1 MELARRVR
9 WPGRGRTA
17 APPETAAVDD
27 PDGAPRP
34 RPRPRRTSRDWV
46 VDSLLFGLAVFF
58 WAWTWRSA
66 PLYYVDSIPGWMVT
80 IDPWVGAVGCLALWW
95 RRRFPILL
103 GVAMVTVLM
112 LAATGLGAALV
123 VVLNVAVH
131 RNWLPATLVTALH
144 VVPSLLFGYQN
155 PPPGVTRWA
164 YLTLILLMYLVPL
177 GWGIAVR
184 ARRQLIANLRREVDR
199 AREEHRQRLAG
210 ARRAERER
218 IAREMHDVLAH
229 RISLISVHAGA
240 LAYRTAQADAGAG
253 APLGA
258 AEVGGAIKVIRDNAR
273 QALVELGD
281 VLAVLRPE
289 RGDRNGVGNGV
300 EQRKRGDR
308 HGFEQPDP
316 EVGTADQEVATADQ
330 WVSDRSA
337 PQPRLADIFRLVQ
350 EAQVAGQRVAF
361 EMVCAPGA
369 AESLRPAM
377 QRTVY
382 RTVQEGLTNARKHAG
397 QTEVTVRVEIEPG
410 TGIVATITNPLPSPP
425 LPSPP
430 LSSPPL
436 SAPSALSA
444 PGAGGRPTESSAQVA
459 VDLPGAGAGLTGLAE
474 RLALDGGTIEHGV
487 VGGTFRLRTRLP
499 WPA

>member
-1 MELARRVR
+1 MELARRLR
-9 WPGRGRTA
+9 LPSRGRTDTA
-17 APPETAAVDD
+17 APPGTAADD
-27 PDGAPRP
+27 SSG
-34 RPRPRRTSRDWV
+34 RTLRDWV
-46 VDSLLFGLAVFF
+46 VDSVLFGLAVLY
-58 WAWTWRSA
+58 WAWTWHSA
-66 PLYYVDSIPGWMVT
+66 PLHYVDTIPGWMVT
-80 IDPWVGAVGCLALWW
+80 IDPWIGALGCLALWW
-95 RRRFPILL
+95 RRRFPIIL
-103 GVAMVTVLM
+103 GVATVLVLA

-123 VVLNVAVH
+123 MVLTVAVH
-131 RNWLPATLVTALH
+131 RNWLPATLVTVLH
-144 VVPSLLFGYQN
+144 LVPSLMFGYEN

-184 ARRQLIANLRREVDR
+184 ARRELIANLRREVDR
-199 AREEHRQRLAG
+199 ERGEQQRRLAG

-240 LAYRTAQADAGAG
+240 LAYRTTQADAGAG
-253 APLGA
+253 APLKPG
-258 AEVGGAIKVIRDNAR
+258 EVGGAIEVIRDNAR

-289 RGDRNGVGNGV
+289 LGERNGGG
-300 EQRKRGDR
+300 G
-308 HGFEQPDP
+308 PDP
-316 EVGTADQEVATADQ
+316 DAGTAEPAAPH
-330 WVSDRSA
+330 RSA

-350 EAQVAGQRVAF
+350 EAQAAGQRVAF

-369 AESLRPAM
+369 AESLRPAV

-397 QTEVTVRVEIEPG
+397 QAEVTVRVEVDPG
-410 TGIVATITNPLPSPP
+410 VGVVATVTNPMPP
-425 LPSPP
+425 ADARRRMAD
-430 LSSPPL
+430 SSPQ
-436 SAPSALSA
+436 A
-444 PGAGGRPTESSAQVA
+444 AG
-459 VDLPGAGAGLTGLAE
+459 DLPGAGAGLTGLAE

-487 VGGTFRLRTRLP
+487 VGGTFRLCTRLP

>member
-1 MELARRVR
+1 MELARRLR
-9 WPGRGRTA
+9 WPGRGRAAASAGTA
-17 APPETAAVDD
+17 DVDGGRATA
-27 PDGAPRP
+27 
-34 RPRPRRTSRDWV
+34 RRTVRDWV
-46 VDSLLFGLAVFF
+46 VDSLLFGLALFF

-66 PLYYVDSIPGWMVT
+66 PMYYFDSIPGWMVT

-103 GVAMVTVLM
+103 GVAMVLVLM

-123 VVLNVAVH
+123 AVLSVAVH
-131 RNWLPATLVTALH
+131 RNWLPATLVTVLH
-144 VVPSLLFGYQN
+144 VGPSLSFGYEN

-199 AREEHRQRLAG
+199 ARNEHRQRLAG

-258 AEVGGAIKVIRDNAR
+258 AEVGGAIEVIRDNAR

-289 RGDRNGVGNGV
+289 QGDRDGV
-300 EQRKRGDR
+300 EQSEQGDR
-308 HGFEQPDP
+308 DGVEQADP
-316 EVGTADQEVATADQ
+316 EVGTAGQETGTADE
-330 WVSDRSA
+330 WVSHRSA

-350 EAQVAGQRVAF
+350 EAQVSGQRVSF

-410 TGIVATITNPLPSPP
+410 TGIVATITNPLPSPLP
-425 LPSPP
+425 LPSSP
-430 LSSPPL
+430 LPSSPL
-436 SAPSALSA
+436 SAPSPLSSPDA
-444 PGAGGRPTESSAQVA
+444 RGRPAEYAAQAA

>member
-1 MELARRVR
+1 MDLV
-9 WPGRGRTA
+9 
-17 APPETAAVDD
+17 
-27 PDGAPRP
+27 
-34 RPRPRRTSRDWV
+34 
-46 VDSLLFGLAVFF
+46 LFGLAMLV
-58 WAWTWRSA
+58 WAWTWRSV
-66 PLYYVDSIPGWMVT
+66 PLHYVDTIPGWMLT

-103 GVAMVTVLM
+103 GVAMVLVVA

-123 VVLNVAVH
+123 MVLTVAVH
-131 RNWLPATLVTALH
+131 RNWLPAALLTVLH
-144 VVPSLLFGYQN
+144 LVPSLAFGYEN

-164 YLTLILLMYLVPL
+164 YLTMVLLMYLVPL

-184 ARRQLIANLRREVDR
+184 ARRQLITNLRREVDR
-199 AREEHRQRLAG
+199 ERAEQRRRLAG

-240 LAYRTAQADAGAG
+240 LAYRTAQSDAGAG

-258 AEVGGAIKVIRDNAR
+258 TELGGAIEVIRDNAR

-289 RGDRNGVGNGV
+289 RGDRDGG
-300 EQRKRGDR
+300 EP
-308 HGFEQPDP
+308 HPDS
-316 EVGTADQEVATADQ
+316 GTD
-330 WVSDRSA
+330 DRSA
-337 PQPRLADIFRLVQ
+337 PQPRLADILRLVQ
-350 EAQVAGQRVAF
+350 EAQAAGQRVVF
-361 EMVCAPGA
+361 EMVCPPGA
-369 AESLRPAM
+369 AESLRPAV

-397 QTEVTVRVEIEPG
+397 RTEVTVRVEVDPG
-410 TGIVATITNPLPSPP
+410 SGIAATITNPLPSPRT
-425 LPSPP
+425 
-430 LSSPPL
+430 
-436 SAPSALSA
+436 AA
-444 PGAGGRPTESSAQVA
+444 
-459 VDLPGAGAGLTGLAE
+459 DLPGAGAGLTGLAE

-487 VGGTFRLRTRLP
+487 VGGTFRLSTRLP

>member
-1 MELARRVR
+1 MELARRR
-9 WPGRGRTA
+9 RRPGRGRTA
-17 APPETAAVDD
+17 APAGTAHADPDDRARRSVRDWAVD
-27 PDGAPRP
+27 
-34 RPRPRRTSRDWV
+34 V
-46 VDSLLFGLAVFF
+46 VLFGLAVLF

-66 PLYYVDSIPGWMVT
+66 PLHYVDAIPGWMITV
-80 IDPWVGAVGCLALWW
+80 DPWVGAVACLALWW

-103 GVAMVTVLM
+103 GIAMVLVLA

-123 VVLNVAVH
+123 MVLTVAVH
-131 RNWLPATLVTALH
+131 RNWLPATLVTVLH
-144 VVPSLLFGYQN
+144 LVPSLLFGYEN

-184 ARRQLIANLRREVDR
+184 ARRELIANLRREVDR
-199 AREEHRQRLAG
+199 ARDEHRQRLAG

-240 LAYRTAQADAGAG
+240 LAYRTTQADAGAG
-253 APLGA
+253 VPLKPG
-258 AEVGGAIKVIRDNAR
+258 EVGGAIEVIRDNAR

-289 RGDRNGVGNGV
+289 RGEGSGV
-300 EQRKRGDR
+300 
-308 HGFEQPDP
+308 EQPDP
-316 EVGTADQEVATADQ
+316 EAGTAEQPAPH
-330 WVSDRSA
+330 RSA

-350 EAQVAGQRVAF
+350 EAQAAGQRVAF

-369 AESLRPAM
+369 AESLRPAV

-397 QTEVTVRVEIEPG
+397 QSEVTVRVEADPG
-410 TGIVATITNPLPSPP
+410 TGVVATITNPLPSPR
-425 LPSPP
+425 
-430 LSSPPL
+430 
-436 SAPSALSA
+436 SA
-444 PGAGGRPTESSAQVA
+444 TE
-459 VDLPGAGAGLTGLAE
+459 LPGAGAGLTGLAE

-487 VGGTFRLRTRLP
+487 VGGTFRLCTRLP

>member
-1 MELARRVR
+1 M
-9 WPGRGRTA
+9 
-17 APPETAAVDD
+17 D
-27 PDGAPRP
+27 
-34 RPRPRRTSRDWV
+34 V
-46 VDSLLFGLAVFF
+46 VLFGLAVLA

-66 PLYYVDSIPGWMVT
+66 PLHYVDAIPGWMVT

-103 GVAMVTVLM
+103 GVAMVLVLA
-112 LAATGLGAALV
+112 LASTGLGAALV
-123 VVLNVAVH
+123 AVLTVAVH
-131 RNWLPATLVTALH
+131 RNWLPATLVTVLH
-144 VVPSLLFGYQN
+144 LVPSLLFGYEN

-184 ARRQLIANLRREVDR
+184 ARRELIANLRREVDR
-199 AREEHRQRLAG
+199 ARDEHRQRLAG

-240 LAYRTAQADAGAG
+240 LAYRTTQADAGAG
-253 APLGA
+253 APLKPG
-258 AEVGGAIKVIRDNAR
+258 EVGGAIEVIRDNAR

-289 RGDRNGVGNGV
+289 RGDRNDV
-300 EQRKRGDR
+300 
-308 HGFEQPDP
+308 EQPDP
-316 EVGTADQEVATADQ
+316 EAGTAEQSAPH
-330 WVSDRSA
+330 RSA

-350 EAQVAGQRVAF
+350 EAQAAGQRVAF

-369 AESLRPAM
+369 AESLRPAV

-397 QTEVTVRVEIEPG
+397 QTEVTVRVEVDPG
-410 TGIVATITNPLPSPP
+410 SGVVATISNPLPPADARRR
-425 LPSPP
+425 LAD
-430 LSSPPL
+430 SSPR
-436 SAPSALSA
+436 SAA
-444 PGAGGRPTESSAQVA
+444 
-459 VDLPGAGAGLTGLAE
+459 DLPGAGAGLTGLAE

-487 VGGTFRLRTRLP
+487 VGGTFRLCTRLP

>member
-1 MELARRVR
+1 MWLVRRVW
-9 WPGRGRTA
+9 WPSRVRPGAGTPGGNPAPAPVDDGGTPHRRTVRDW
-17 APPETAAVDD
+17 AVDL
-27 PDGAPRP
+27 
-34 RPRPRRTSRDWV
+34 V
-46 VDSLLFGLAVFF
+46 LFGVALLF
-58 WAWTWRSA
+58 WAWTWRSD
-66 PLYYVDSIPGWMVT
+66 PMYYVDSIPDWMYTV
-80 IDPWVGAVGCLALWW
+80 DPWLGAIGCLALWW

-103 GVAMVTVLM
+103 GVGTVLM
-112 LAATGLGAALV
+112 LMLASTGFGVALIA
-123 VVLNVAVH
+123 VLTVAVH
-131 RNWLPATLVTALH
+131 RNWLPAVLVTALH
-144 VVPSLLFGYQN
+144 LVPALSFGYAH

-164 YLTLILLMYLVPL
+164 YVTMILLMYLVPL

-199 AREEHRQRLAG
+199 ERQEHRHRLAG

-258 AEVGGAIKVIRDNAR
+258 TEVGGAIEVIRDNAR

-289 RGDRNGVGNGV
+289 LGDRNGGEPG
-300 EQRKRGDR
+300 
-308 HGFEQPDP
+308 P
-316 EVGTADQEVATADQ
+316 EAGTA
-330 WVSDRSA
+330 DRSA

-350 EAQVAGQRVAF
+350 EAQSAGQRVAF

-369 AESLRPAM
+369 AESLRPAV

-397 QTEVTVRVEIEPG
+397 RTEVTVRVEVDPAVG
-410 TGIVATITNPLPSPP
+410 VVATISNPLPSQRP
-425 LPSPP
+425 
-430 LSSPPL
+430 
-436 SAPSALSA
+436 
-444 PGAGGRPTESSAQVA
+444 AGDV
-459 VDLPGAGAGLTGLAE
+459 PGAGAGLTGLAE

-487 VGGTFRLRTRLP
+487 VGGTFRLSTRLP